1 MKKIFWF
8 CLFSFPVLFVLL
20 GGSFNNKAYAVDK
33 NVLSPGIQSQEGA
46 GAARGVDSLS
56 ASKPYI
62 RMSPYSAA
70 KMISV
75 YTNYKFSYPFTDGYT
90 CQLNHSVWGTCWA
103 ISWETNSPGHLF
115 LPRLLVEV
123 DTGGRAGVHVAY
135 WDLPMT
141 YVMSA
146 GVRTPVFPSY
156 QRGNSC
162 SFEYSAIDSM
172 IAQIVRKDVN
182 KKYYINSISFCLNE
196 YDSDFSEYYKTTHD
210 IVNGSLK
217 LNDNPCDFWH
227 IDPGPGLFGTIK
239 YCYSKKFHIRD
250 DYRNILGYN

>member
-33 NVLSPGIQSQEGA
+33 NVLSPGFQSEEGF
-46 GAARGVDSLS
+46 GAITGLDSMS

-62 RMSPYSAA
+62 RMFPYSAA

-75 YTNYKFSYPFTDGYT
+75 NTNYKFSYPFTDGYT
-90 CQLNHSVWGTCWA
+90 CQLSHSVWGTCWA
-103 ISWETNSPGHLF
+103 ISWESNSPGNIC

-123 DTGGRAGVHVAY
+123 DTGGRAGIHVVY

-156 QRGNSC
+156 QTGNSC

-172 IAQIVRKDVN
+172 IAQIVRKDVS
-182 KKYYINSISFCLNE
+182 KKYCINWIIFSVIE
-196 YDSDFSEYYKTTHD
+196 YDSTFSEYYKSARD

-217 LNDNPCDFWH
+217 LNDSPHPFTR
-227 IDPGPGLFGTIK
+227 IESESILFGTVK
-239 YCYSKKFHIRD
+239 FYQWKKIGIRD